1 MEKLKAE
8 LAQEKKRTTM
18 AESKSDTNLLNIQ
31 SPVKPSSGRK
41 SPQRI
46 SGTNP
51 PSASSTL
58 NFSSED
64 SLDLSMI
71 QVKRREGGRGGI
83 NSSRD
88 EGGLK
93 RVRDVF
99 LLLSLSLSLSL

>member
-8 LAQEKKRTTM
+8 LAQEKKRITM

-51 PSASSTL
+51 PPSASSTL

-71 QVKRREGGRGGI
+71 QVKRREGGRE
-83 NSSRD
+83 
-88 EGGLK
+88 EGDRK
-93 RVRDVF
+93 EE
-99 LLLSLSLSLSL
+99 